1 MKQQAILLLVRNRT
15 LETEL
20 LTGLRQ
26 HYAVDLMQSRRA
38 AMAALT
44 DQVVDLI
51 LIDVP
56 SIRFDLARFCEDVLK
71 HWPDKSFF
79 FLLSKGM
86 RLDQMPRAQGYVRH
100 PFTLA
105 QLLRRL
111 ARTLPVTQGKIVA
124 WRDLR
129 LDVDQYFLMWDTR
142 QIPMTPKQ
150 TALLEAFLRAPGT
163 ILTRAQLM
171 QDVWGTDFIGDTRTL
186 DVHIHWLRKSL
197 AQLQAPFVIL
207 TERGKG
213 YRLGAL
219 SDRAS
224 QNGSL

>member
-1 MKQQAILLLVRNRT
+1 MFLVRNHT
-15 LETEL
+15 LEEEML
-20 LTGLRQ
+20 AGLRQ
-26 HYAVDLMQSRRA
+26 HYAVHLTQSRRA
-38 AMAALT
+38 ALT
-44 DQVVDLI
+44 MLADRDVDLI
-51 LIDVP
+51 LVDLP
-56 SIRFDLARFCEDVLK
+56 SIRFDLDRFCAAVLK
-71 HWPDKSFF
+71 PWPDKSFF

-86 RLDQMPRAQGYVRH
+86 RLDQLPHAQGYVRH

-111 ARTLPVTQGKIVA
+111 ARTLPMAQGKIVA
-124 WRDLR
+124 WHDLR

-186 DVHIHWLRKSL
+186 DVHVHWLRKSL

-213 YRLGAL
+213 YRFDAPP
-219 SDRAS
+219 DRAS
-224 QNGSL
+224 QKGGLSGG